1 MEFELNWNEMD
12 KWHFYVNVHV
22 HCIYTI
28 ILHQRMVNY
37 SDWSILPNTRTRT
50 SQIMENIC
58 RSDVIS
64 WNLLCDPFVLATNN
78 LWNCLLVCVQAAGRL
93 CVCLPDKTTKLEID
107 NIHFIYL
114 SIWLLGFLY
123 IVCTQTQRQCQSIKE
138 YYNRNNRPKCD
149 WNESTS
155 SQNFLGRSFW
165 RSIIKQQLRRLL
177 CSWK

>member
-123 IVCTQTQRQCQSIKE
+123 IVCTQTQRQCDS
-138 YYNRNNRPKCD
+138 RPSK
-149 WNESTS
+149 
-155 SQNFLGRSFW
+155 
-165 RSIIKQQLRRLL
+165 SIITGTIAQNVIETNLHQVKT
-177 CSWK
+177 S